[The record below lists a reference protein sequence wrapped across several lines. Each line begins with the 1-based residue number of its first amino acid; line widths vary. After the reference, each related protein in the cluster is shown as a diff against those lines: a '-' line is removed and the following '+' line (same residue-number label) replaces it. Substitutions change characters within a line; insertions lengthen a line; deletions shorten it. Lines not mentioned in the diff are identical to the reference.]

1 MKMILVSMPSFIAGF
16 AVGALSGIFIIALME
31 AGRDD

>member
-1 MKMILVSMPSFIAGF
+1 MVLVSMPSFIAGF
-16 AVGALSGIFIIALME
+16 AIGVISGVFIIALAE